1 MNYRSGIGR
10 DLLMLML
17 GAAVGAFFAVLIAYP
32 ELLGGVRENSARID
46 ANKAQIA
53 LLWEAHQVEHETTM
67 TDGGTAP

>member
-17 GAAVGAFFAVLIAYP
+17 GAAIAALFAVLIAYP
-32 ELLGGVRENSARID
+32 ELLGDVRENTARIES
-46 ANKAQIA
+46 NQAQIA
-53 LLWEAHQVEHETTM
+53 LLWEAHHLDHEPTM